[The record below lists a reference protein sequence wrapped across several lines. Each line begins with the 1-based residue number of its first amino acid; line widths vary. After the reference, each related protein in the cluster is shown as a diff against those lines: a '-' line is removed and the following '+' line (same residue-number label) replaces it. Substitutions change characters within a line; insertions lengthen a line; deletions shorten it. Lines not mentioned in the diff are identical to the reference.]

1 MLVMETLKACWC
13 CCWGMKCKI
22 NPWENWLFIVF
33 KLFFS
38 LLFFFFLSY
47 LFFLIFFSFFFHW
60 FLLLFLL
67 IFYIIFFTFSSQPK
81 KTIKRILQIMFSR
94 LKVCCFSVKHA
105 QIIFLFHYFSLCLV
119 VTTFP
124 RNHFMI
130 STIFLCFLSVFFCV
144 FLFVFFFFSGQGG
157 GGYCKNSTKL
167 PLLLSVLFL
176 YFFYTFVYFCLEGFT
191 TEKGNNLEQKKRN
204 RKKIE
209 KMFCDIKKSWMEIA
223 TAAFE
228 WQNFTVKLCDY

>member
-1 MLVMETLKACWC
+1 METLKACWC

-38 LLFFFFLSY
+38 FLFFFFLSY
-47 LFFLIFFSFFFHW
+47 LFFLYFILFFHW
-60 FLLLFLL
+60 FLILFLL
-67 IFYIIFFTFSSQPK
+67 LLLYYFLHFFFTTEKNDK
-81 KTIKRILQIMFSR
+81 KNPPNNVSR

-130 STIFLCFLSVFFCV
+130 STIF
-144 FLFVFFFFSGQGG
+144 
-157 GGYCKNSTKL
+157 
-167 PLLLSVLFL
+167 
-176 YFFYTFVYFCLEGFT
+176 
-191 TEKGNNLEQKKRN
+191 
-204 RKKIE
+204 
-209 KMFCDIKKSWMEIA
+209 
-223 TAAFE
+223 
-228 WQNFTVKLCDY
+228 